1 MHTGKYLWDE
11 DGTTAEITSDD
22 NYTIV
27 DTNEYQFEV
36 EAYQNHNYVDILVFG
51 MNNAPYTYSTN
62 ECEGFVREL
71 VFDEIAESS
80 AHDKT

>member
-51 MNNAPYTYSTN
+51 LEN
-62 ECEGFVREL
+62 
-71 VFDEIAESS
+71 
-80 AHDKT
+80 